1 VRGAGG
7 VANREYAVSGRGLVS
22 ENVTSEA
29 DFDRSIG
36 TLEAQAVVEITAN
49 SGALSRLDNVAVQP
63 RDSGKQKPRKIR
75 VSAFRRKFPRLKE
88 KANEPPDMDRRPGGA
103 HGGDFRAVPALPVRE
118 VISDPFLRQG
128 SSGSRLAPRA
138 PSRGRRPS

>member
-22 ENVTSEA
+22 ENLTSEA
-29 DFDRSIG
+29 DCDRSIG

-75 VSAFRRKFPRLKE
+75 VSAFRRKFARLKE
-88 KANEPPDMDRRPGGA
+88 KANRPLDTDRRPGGA

-118 VISDPFLRQG
+118 VISDPFLMHF
-128 SSGSRLAPRA
+128 LATR
-138 PSRGRRPS
+138 